1 MTTTLTVRVLLFYV
15 VSMFLILCTV
25 AWNSIKPGTSPFVAA
40 LVQVGIPGA
49 ALVMN
54 LVVLTA
60 VLSCLN
66 SGLYV
71 TSRVLFALAA
81 NGDAPQ
87 ALVALN
93 RRKVPVRSI
102 LTGSAFGYVAL
113 IASVVSP
120 TGVFSFLVNAS
131 GAAMLLLYLMV
142 GTAQIRH
149 RLAMAPAEVEAL
161 GFKMWLFP
169 WLSYTAQMGI
179 LAVLI
184 AMAFFPDLRS
194 QLYTTI
200 VFVAVLWL
208 LYFALRKTN
217 RLYLAT

>member
-1 MTTTLTVRVLLFYV
+1 
-15 VSMFLILCTV
+15 
-25 AWNSIKPGTSPFVAA
+25 
-40 LVQVGIPGA
+40 VQIGIPGA

-54 LVVLTA
+54 IVVLTA

-87 ALVALN
+87 ALVTLT
-93 RRKVPVRSI
+93 RRRVPARAI
-102 LTGSAFGYVAL
+102 LTGSAFGYAAL

-131 GAAMLLLYLMV
+131 GAAMLLLYFII
-142 GTAQIRH
+142 GAAQIRH
-149 RLAMAPAEVEAL
+149 RMAMSPAELETL
-161 GFKMWLFP
+161 TFRMWLFP
-169 WLSYTAQMGI
+169 WASYAAQAGI

-184 AMAFFPDLRS
+184 AMAFFPDLAS
-194 QLYTTI
+194 QLYTTAG
-200 VFVAVLWL
+200 FVALLWL
-208 LYFALRKTN
+208 VYFARRKAHAQPAK
-217 RLYLAT
+217 ATG